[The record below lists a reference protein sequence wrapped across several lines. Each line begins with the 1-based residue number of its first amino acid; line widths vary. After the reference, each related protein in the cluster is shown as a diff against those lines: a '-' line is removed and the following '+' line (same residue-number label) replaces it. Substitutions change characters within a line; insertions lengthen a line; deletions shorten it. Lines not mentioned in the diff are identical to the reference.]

1 MVTNG
6 RGGKVMKK
14 YVDAGSR
21 RENGGQCVTVGVL
34 RRRVYHVFEKLTRMA
49 YDARERKRKEK
60 ERQADRERI
69 IIKKNILS
77 SISY

>member
-6 RGGKVMKK
+6 HGGKVMKK

-49 YDARERKRKEK
+49 YDARERRRKRKRKEK
-60 ERQADRERI
+60 ERQADRE
-69 IIKKNILS
+69 
-77 SISY
+77 